1 MSSAFQERFKNRVNF
16 IGKQGN
22 IDITG
27 SAGIQKPLN
36 SQIFHSSYQP
46 VNDLPEVSKVLERYS
61 TTTYEIPTCTSP
73 IEIKESSSQP
83 HKPPQSANPCKIIE
97 KKGRS
102 DLYIKQCTKTISEY
116 KPYTLQDYQNIK
128 SDKYYELGR
137 LGPSNIGSEDWKLK
151 KEMFEKRV
159 SYGKQVMQATNN
171 LPPSYMRKPIKPT
184 EKEVSKN
191 DKGKKFARMVPKPL
205 SKDKNPNYKSM
216 PAVSSVLE
224 ELEQQHIAYKASVV
238 NIWHGYK

>member
-22 IDITG
+22 IDLTG

-46 VNDLPEVSKVLERYS
+46 VNDIPEVSKVLERYS
-61 TTTYEIPTCTSP
+61 TTTYEIPSCPSP
-73 IEIKESSSQP
+73 IGIIESSSQSY
-83 HKPPQSANPCKIIE
+83 KQPQSANPYKIIE
-97 KKGRS
+97 KRGHS
-102 DLYIKQCTKTISEY
+102 NIYTKQYSKAIGEY

-128 SDKYYELGR
+128 SNKYYELGG

-159 SYGKQVMQATNN
+159 SYGKQVMQTYSN
-171 LPPSYMRKPIKPT
+171 LPSCYMRKPIKPL
-184 EKEVSKN
+184 EKDINRN
-191 DKGKKFARMVPKPL
+191 DKGRKFVRMIPKPL
-205 SKDKNPNYKSM
+205 KKDKNPNCKSM

-224 ELEQQHIAYKASVV
+224 ELEQQHIAYKASVG
-238 NIWHGYK
+238 NIWHDYK